1 MQTRSG
7 EHQNLPQNNSS
18 ERPAQAQSREPPT
31 RFATQHAKAPAS
43 PSLTQPSAA
52 INFGALLTNKK
63 IKMYKDLPPHTKSIL
78 DYVIRQIGSDLILY
92 KPLINRI
99 HTYMKSKTKKDKDHS
114 PLDLSS
120 SQNEKKKRKQSLRI
134 FRTQSIPLH
143 GAKCIGKGV
152 LKLKSIKN
160 RDSITLA
167 SREKAAKT
175 SKKRNSWFPIDD

>member
-1 MQTRSG
+1 
-7 EHQNLPQNNSS
+7 
-18 ERPAQAQSREPPT
+18 
-31 RFATQHAKAPAS
+31 
-43 PSLTQPSAA
+43 
-52 INFGALLTNKK
+52 
-63 IKMYKDLPPHTKSIL
+63 MYKDLPPHTKSIL
-78 DYVIRQIGSDLILY
+78 DYVLRQIGSDLILY

-120 SQNEKKKRKQSLRI
+120 SQNEKKKRKQSLRMFVVSMTNFMFSPI
-134 FRTQSIPLH
+134 IKANHNKKWSIFLLKPFSGRKNKSTVNPESWSSFRTQSIPLH

-175 SKKRNSWFPIDD
+175 SKKINSWFPIDD